1 MTSTRCAAGIGSVSL
16 RGRVG
21 AVEGHEQ
28 GEALEAGEAVLVA
41 GRDVDGVSLAI
52 RDDLSRR
59 QYVRLAP
66 QACCR

>member
-1 MTSTRCAAGIGSVSL
+1 LEAEW
-16 RGRVG
+16 G
-21 AVEGHEQ
+21 AVEDHEQ
-28 GEALEAGEAVLVA
+28 GATLEAGEAVLVA